1 MIGYMNGYKLRG
13 QSQDQKM
20 KGRGLAS
27 EFQETTI
34 KSGGREG
41 LARAHRNLYSILP
54 QDKREGARVVVMT
67 LSGWTPAIGAC
78 DDTARVPFALGLTQQ
93 TMGSVRSHHVIAG
106 PVS

>member
-1 MIGYMNGYKLRG
+1 MIGRKPRG

-27 EFQETTI
+27 EFQETTV

-41 LARAHRNLYSILP
+41 LARGHRNLYLNLP

-67 LSGWTPAIGAC
+67 LRGGWTPAIGAC
-78 DDTARVPFALGLTQQ
+78 DDTARVPFALGLTEQ
-93 TMGSVRSHHVIAG
+93 TMESVRSFHVIAG